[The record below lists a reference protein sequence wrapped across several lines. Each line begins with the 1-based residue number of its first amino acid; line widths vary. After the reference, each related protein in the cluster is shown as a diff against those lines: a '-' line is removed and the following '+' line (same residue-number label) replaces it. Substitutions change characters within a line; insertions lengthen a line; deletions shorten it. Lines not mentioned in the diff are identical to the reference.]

1 MRIGI
6 LKCGQ
11 SPEELRGDLGD
22 YDTMFE
28 RLLAGR
34 GFDFTSYHVERMEFP
49 PDVHAAQGWL
59 LTGSRHGAYEDRAY
73 IPTLEA
79 FIRAAHAAAVPMVGI
94 CFGHQIMAQALGG
107 KVEKYAGGWGIGA
120 TEYDFG
126 TETLV
131 LNAFHQDQ
139 VIAPPPGARVIA
151 ATPFCRHAALD
162 YNGRALSF
170 QPHPEFDDALMAALI
185 HEARGEVPDA
195 PLDAAQAGLGRPL
208 DNPRIATRIAD
219 FFHTIG
225 GTQIPSNPVKE
236 SC

>member
-6 LKCGQ
+6 LQ
-11 SPEELRGDLGD
+11 NDTATPAMQPFGDMPDLFARFLG
-22 YDTMFE
+22 
-28 RLLAGR
+28 GR
-34 GFDFTSYHVERMEFP
+34 GFSFETFRCDVGVFP
-49 PDVHAAQGWL
+49 ASVTECDGWL

-126 TETLV
+126 TETLM